1 MAPFKYMIL
10 GAWMVACMTCG
21 AVPVSVVSFTA
32 SDPGENGAIE
42 LTWCLTGWQ
51 EPYSVYPIGR
61 YNVAVFRM
69 DTSDWGT
76 LSVFPLSIKDQRGV
90 HGSFVDDTPHTAGE
104 TYIYWLCDVPYNQ
117 QNIPAISP
125 PSISMAERPE

>member
-104 TYIYWLCDVPYNQ
+104 TYIYWLCYAPYNQ